1 MMAAGNAGSDGR
13 PAEAVTPGGG
23 GRARKVVP
31 GATIPARRLVAVDGR
46 PVDLPDPER
55 LVHLQLRRFAGCPVC
70 DLHLRSVVRRHDDI
84 VAAGIREVVVFHSPA
99 EELRRYVADLPF
111 AVLADPDKDLY
122 VELGA
127 ESGYRAVVD
136 PRAWPAIVRGVV
148 RSTWAV
154 LRRRGRAPSLV
165 PHGGRYGLP
174 ADFLISADGVVL
186 ACRYGEHAADQWSVD
201 EVLTLAFQDG

>member
-1 MMAAGNAGSDGR
+1 MRPGS
-13 PAEAVTPGGG
+13 TF
-23 GRARKVVP
+23 
-31 GATIPARRLVAVDGR
+31 PARQLVAVDGR
-46 PVDLPDPER
+46 PVDLPDPAR

-99 EELRRYVADLPF
+99 DELATYVADLPF

-127 ESGYRAVVD
+127 ESGYRSIAD
-136 PRAWPAIVRGVV
+136 PRAWPAIVRGVL

-174 ADFLISADGVVL
+174 AELLVSPDGTVL

-201 EVLTLAFQDG
+201 ELLAAARRSG